1 MAKKEKQLTIVG
13 GKSGTVL
20 SNSNLILEPGKSP
33 GTGRAN
39 VVIYPK
45 FTFEGTLCY
54 KDGKPYGHIVE
65 ENESHIIVE
74 LRNENPNEYPQRHE
88 FRKERKES

>member
-1 MAKKEKQLTIVG
+1 MAKKEKQPELAIKPGSQKGTS
-13 GKSGTVL
+13 KS
-20 SNSNLILEPGKSP
+20 S
-33 GTGRAN
+33 
-39 VVIYPK
+39 VVIYPT

-74 LRNENPNEYPQRHE
+74 LRNENPNEYPKRHE
-88 FRKERKES
+88 FRKEAKESD